1 MELMKRFICH
11 LLILLMLMPG
21 LACGQW
27 MCMKKAQAAEPQTHQ
42 AASQEMPCH
51 KTKADSQSDGNANLM
66 FMKDCAKSDLF
77 KSDTQTSVK
86 KPDMGKTFF
95 FALADAPALRPAL
108 AASDYTIRGPPL
120 DWPDVTQTDTPIIL
134 KTLRF
139 LE

>member
-1 MELMKRFICH
+1 MELMKRLACH
-11 LLILLMLMPG
+11 LLILLMLVPG

-27 MCMKKAQAAEPQTHQ
+27 MCAKKAQAAEPQAHH

-51 KTKADSQSDGNANLM
+51 KATADAQDDGNANLM

-86 KPDMGKTFF
+86 NPDIGKTFV

-108 AASDYTIRGPPL
+108 VAANYTIRGPPP
-120 DWPDVTQTDTPIIL
+120 DWPDVTQTDIPVIL